1 MDDCTFHRNHLHRH
15 GGTPAAEGNDDDE
28 LDLEKALLCR
38 RHRPAVSSPSL
49 DLDSATLHK
58 KTLCTYDDLQEEGSA
73 EDPTCEMSL
82 STMETESYGL
92 EGLQLPQQHQPP
104 RYGGRHSYSR
114 YEPDGSSS
122 FTELAF
128 ASMDMD
134 RHGGPL
140 RGDINNNTTEHS
152 RYRHNRYASSN
163 NSYPSNDR
171 HNDSSS
177 YCDGMGESMFGE
189 SFALDDGSPSFDVEA
204 HQQQKRA
211 AASSLQASRS
221 QLLTCSVVDEE

>member
-1 MDDCTFHRNHLHRH
+1 MDDCTLHRNHLHRH

-58 KTLCTYDDLQEEGSA
+58 KTLCKFVDLQEEGSA

-82 STMETESYGL
+82 STMETEYYGL
-92 EGLQLPQQHQPP
+92 EGLQLQQQHQTP
-104 RYGGRHSYSR
+104 RYGGRHSSL

-140 RGDINNNTTEHS
+140 RGDINTTEHY
-152 RYRHNRYASSN
+152 RYRHNHRYASSN
-163 NSYPSNDR
+163 NSYINDR
-171 HNDSSS
+171 SNDSSS

-211 AASSLQASRS
+211 AASSFQASRS
-221 QLLTCSVVDEE
+221 HLLTCSVVDEE

>member
-1 MDDCTFHRNHLHRH
+1 MDDCTLHRNHLHHH
-15 GGTPAAEGNDDDE
+15 GGTPASEESDDDE

-49 DLDSATLHK
+49 DLDSATLHNHK
-58 KTLCTYDDLQEEGSA
+58 KTLCTCDDLQEEGSA

-82 STMETESYGL
+82 STMETEYGL

-104 RYGGRHSYSR
+104 RYGGRHSSL

-140 RGDINNNTTEHS
+140 RGDINTTEHS
-152 RYRHNRYASSN
+152 RYRHNHRYARSN
-163 NSYPSNDR
+163 SSYPNDR
-171 HNDSSS
+171 SNDSSS

-204 HQQQKRA
+204 HQQQRA
-211 AASSLQASRS
+211 AASSFQASRS
-221 QLLTCSVVDEE
+221 QLLTCSAVDEE